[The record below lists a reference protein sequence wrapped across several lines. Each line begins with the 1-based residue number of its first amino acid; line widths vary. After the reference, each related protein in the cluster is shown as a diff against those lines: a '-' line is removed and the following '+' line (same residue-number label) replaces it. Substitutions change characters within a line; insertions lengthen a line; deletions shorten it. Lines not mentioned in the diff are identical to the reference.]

1 MAGAALL
8 NPWLGTVTAA
18 TVIVIWRFV
27 TFYWYL
33 IAGGLVMLFLGFKE
47 ARPLMN
53 GG

>member
-1 MAGAALL
+1 MQDKLNALKAP
-8 NPWLGTVTAA
+8 NSVVSVDNSPG
-18 TVIVIWRFV
+18 RFV